1 MMDKLLLDIHEEQ
14 KELYDVKNT
23 SLTDAKSTNTLLSD
37 VKKIIKNNPELKQ
50 INSEIGKLSLVTF
63 KKIGNKMEYVVD
75 ALNVE
80 GGFIN
85 NFKNINKILSE
96 SRNQLKNRK
105 ILIIVRASMRKQP
118 NRDNRACMKL
128 VKRYKNVKIIY
139 IHTIYKNTKLI
150 ESCRT
155 SRYCNPQEAASGVS
169 TRGERLCV
177 TPIIT
182 ASGNIRPTHDVC
194 EIDDLLTFYFA
205 LRYNAK
211 IISNTEDYSITMNES
226 KVKSMKY
233 FLNIPISFYKHSGTK
248 AVKKELY
255 IDPFKLIKPFLELFK
270 SRRFTPDRSVIL
282 HSRFVL

>member
-1 MMDKLLLDIHEEQ
+1 MDKFLFNIHKEQ
-14 KELYDVKNT
+14 KELYEVKNT
-23 SLTDAKSTNTLLSD
+23 FSTDKKSASTFLND
-37 VKKIIKNNPELKQ
+37 VKRVIKKNPHLKRINN
-50 INSEIGKLSLVTF
+50 EIAKLHLVTF
-63 KKIGNKMEYVVD
+63 KKIGNKMDYIID

-80 GGFIN
+80 RGFIN

-96 SRNQLKNRK
+96 SKNQLKHRK
-105 ILIIVRASMRKQP
+105 ILVIVRACMGKQSKK
-118 NRDNRACMKL
+118 DNKACMKL
-128 VKRYKNVKIIY
+128 IQQHKNVKIIY
-139 IHTIYKNTKLI
+139 IHTNYKKTRLI

-169 TRGERLCV
+169 TRGERLCI

-211 IISNTEDYSITMNES
+211 IISNTEDYSKTMNES

-233 FLNIPISFYKHSGTK
+233 FLNIPISYYEHTK
-248 AVKKELY
+248 SKTTKKELY
-255 IDPFKLIKPFLELFK
+255 IDPFKLVNPFLTLFHG
-270 SRRFTPDRSVIL
+270 RRFTPDRSVIL
-282 HSRFVL
+282 HQRSPF